1 MEFSINTLNT
11 YVDTLNEV
19 LSSVES
25 PDGSKAVAE
34 IRDNALVITVTGADG
49 TVRTLPIPD
58 PELEAPKD
66 VDLALLDSALA
77 KLSEIREDL
86 GISDEEF
93 KKIEESA
100 KALVEKAFAAGGGRT
115 GASGKTGK
123 MLFDLY
129 ALMVLLAEAFREQRE
144 VAREARQTATILI
157 QKNFE
162 AQAHQQVTD
171 AIIGMVCSLAVCVIQ
186 SVLAIRNLKQAGTSL
201 KQQLDASKN
210 SGFDMARTQEK
221 IVAMEGDA
229 AKIGKQANLIRN
241 ENPALF
247 DQVKGDLESAGD
259 IQGKRDALV
268 KAEGQLKA
276 AELREQIT
284 GLEKEVGDLRGDVV
298 KLKGEVK
305 ASEIKQKIGVD
316 EIKEEDVGLEDDLE
330 ESKSE
335 AVKLEESKSEIK
347 PEENLEE
354 EIKLEDEGGGEKKVE
369 GEAKPEEVKP
379 EEKQAELE
387 KKKTELSTKEGQL
400 ADLKKQLSE
409 LEGKFGKPEGEPG
422 IDKLREN
429 VQLCRENLRAEYEM
443 AYDITNYERAY
454 NSALSDYNGA
464 IDNGDQ
470 PTPEQIEALQTAE
483 YNLKAAQVLRS
494 EALTKAPKGVFGKS
508 AFVAD
513 QKMAAEA
520 TRRAQDKMTSDTS
533 YRKAALAMTQ
543 AEAWN
548 AIYTQIGN
556 CLQGLIQMGL
566 KFGEAEVTKLQGQ
579 EKLLEEQR
587 AGGQDL
593 YDDSKQVANAVL
605 QLLQAVNQA
614 EIQSMRDIIA

>member
-335 AVKLEESKSEIK
+335 AVKPEESKSEIK

-387 KKKTELSTKEGQL
+387 KKKTELSTKEDQL

-409 LEGKFGKPEGEPG
+409 LEGKYGKPEGEPG